1 MKIVFMQSS
10 SPSYSFLDYNESEVD
25 SSIPS
30 NCSLYL
36 FGRPLITR
44 NIELINSLFDLE
56 TVMVPQK
63 LNFISN
69 IIKSTTDIPV
79 EEIDQHTYSKLVKNE
94 LKVPNK
100 LQVTEKNI
108 SERSNSHVQQ
118 NTLVTNKN
126 LLFLSCNTVIG
137 KR

>member
-79 EEIDQHTYSKLVKNE
+79 EEIDQHTYSKLVK
-94 LKVPNK
+94 
-100 LQVTEKNI
+100 
-108 SERSNSHVQQ
+108 
-118 NTLVTNKN
+118 TN
-126 LLFLSCNTVIG
+126 
-137 KR
+137 